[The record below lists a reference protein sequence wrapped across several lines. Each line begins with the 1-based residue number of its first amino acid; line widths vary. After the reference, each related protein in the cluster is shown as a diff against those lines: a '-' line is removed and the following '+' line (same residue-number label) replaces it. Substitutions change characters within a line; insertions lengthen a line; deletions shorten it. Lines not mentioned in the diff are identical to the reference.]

1 MFCGRNGHACSAQIH
16 VYYILYY
23 KRVLYRQRKTKGKI
37 IHVTVDPS
45 HIVYGTQLLCRY
57 KLLL

>member
-1 MFCGRNGHACSAQIH
+1 MGTRAVHKFT
-16 VYYILYY
+16 YIIINAF
-23 KRVLYRQRKTKGKI
+23 YRERKTKGEI

-45 HIVYGTQLLCRY
+45 HIVYGTQSLYRY

>member
-1 MFCGRNGHACSAQIH
+1 MGTRAVHKFT
-16 VYYILYY
+16 YIKYFIMNAF
-23 KRVLYRQRKTKGKI
+23 YRQRKTREKI

-45 HIVYGTQLLCRY
+45 HIVYGTQLLYRY